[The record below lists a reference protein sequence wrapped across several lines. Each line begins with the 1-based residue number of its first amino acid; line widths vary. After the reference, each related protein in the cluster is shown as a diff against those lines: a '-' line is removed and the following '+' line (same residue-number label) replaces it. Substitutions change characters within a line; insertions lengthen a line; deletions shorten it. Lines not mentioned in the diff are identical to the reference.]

1 MRLKI
6 YNKLL
11 LIGAKCMYISY
22 YSQLHIKF
30 MIFIQSEDKNMLF
43 IVWNWKK
50 TIQFVELN
58 EVYIVNIEWAIE
70 LIL

>member
-1 MRLKI
+1 
-6 YNKLL
+6 
-11 LIGAKCMYISY
+11 
-22 YSQLHIKF
+22 